1 MNTLLQF
8 NIKRRLGM
16 SLLCVHNN
24 CNINDNKYYNIYC
37 NERGL
42 VMSLFLCNS
51 DIKKGVMLFELKMC

>member
-8 NIKRRLGM
+8 NIKRRLGT
-16 SLLCVHNN
+16 SLLYVHNN

-42 VMSLFLCNS
+42 MMSLFLT
-51 DIKKGVMLFELKMC
+51 IVT